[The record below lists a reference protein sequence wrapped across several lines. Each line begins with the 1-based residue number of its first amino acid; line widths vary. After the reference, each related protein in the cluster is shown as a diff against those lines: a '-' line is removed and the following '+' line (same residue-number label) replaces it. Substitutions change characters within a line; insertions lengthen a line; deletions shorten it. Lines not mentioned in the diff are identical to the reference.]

1 MRAFVLADPA
11 LASQAGRFVWLE
23 LNTDL
28 TANAA
33 VLEKHEADA
42 LPTYLVVDPR
52 DESVV
57 LRWTGSFTVAQ
68 AEAFLQEA
76 RDKMAGAAPPAT
88 PADAALAR
96 ADHLY
101 GTRDYKAAADA
112 YREALAQAPA
122 GWPRYNRAV
131 EALLFSCQ
139 QTDAYATAVAL
150 AREALPRVGS
160 TPSAIVV
167 SLGGLDSAL
176 SLPKDD
182 EGRAATIAEMEA
194 AVRKALADPAV
205 HAAADD
211 RSGAYLSLMQ
221 ARKDAG
227 DAEGAKKVAS
237 ELAAFLE
244 GEAAKARTPDER
256 AVFDSHRLTAYLEL
270 GHPEKA
276 VAMLQQSA
284 KDLPGDYNPHEPPRP
299 RLRGDEAVGRRAR
312 RVAEGGGAR
321 HGPREAARAVDAGQ
335 PHAGERR
342 QAVGGGRVRRGDR
355 LRRVAARGRAA
366 GEADRVAEE
375 AAGPAEGGA
384 VVVAAWPARGQI
396 LNCCVRARMQ
406 RIKT

>member
-57 LRWTGSFTVAQ
+57 LRWTGSFTVPQ

-76 RDKMAGAAPPAT
+76 RDKMAGAAPAAT

-101 GTRDYKAAADA
+101 GTRDYKGAADA
-112 YREALAQAPA
+112 YREALAKAPA
-122 GWPRYNRAV
+122 AWPRYNRAV
-131 EALLFSCQ
+131 EALLFSYQ
-139 QTDAYATAVAL
+139 QTDAYPAAVGL
-150 AREALPRVGS
+150 AREAVPRVGS

-167 SLGGLDSAL
+167 ALGGLDSAL

-182 EGRAATIAEMEA
+182 KDRAATIAQMET
-194 AVRKALADPAV
+194 AVRTALADPAI

-211 RSGAYLSLMQ
+211 RSGACLSLMQ
-221 ARKDAG
+221 ARRDAG
-227 DAEGAKKVAS
+227 DGEGARKVAA
-237 ELAAFLE
+237 ELAVFLE
-244 GEAAKARTPDER
+244 GEAAKAKTPDER
-256 AVFDSHRLTAYLEL
+256 AVFDSHRMTAYLEL
-270 GHPEKA
+270 GQPEKA

-284 KDLPGDYNPHEPPRP
+284 KELPGDYNPQN
-299 RLRGDEAVGRRAR
+299 RLARAYAALKQWDKALAASQKAASLATGRAKLRVLSARAGLMQDKGDKPAAAAAYDEAIAY
-312 RVAEGGGAR
+312 AESL
-321 HGPREAARAVDAGQ
+321 PEA
-335 PHAGERR
+335 ERPVKQIESLKKQR
-342 QAVGGGRVRRGDR
+342 DK
-355 LRRVAARGRAA
+355 LTAA
-366 GEADRVAEE
+366 
-375 AAGPAEGGA
+375 PSS
-384 VVVAAWPARGQI
+384 
-396 LNCCVRARMQ
+396 
-406 RIKT
+406 

>member
-57 LRWTGSFTVAQ
+57 LRWTGSFTVTQ
-68 AEAFLQEA
+68 GEAFLQEA
-76 RDKMAGAAPPAT
+76 RDKMAGAAPTDAT

-101 GTRDYKAAADA
+101 GTRDYKGAADA
-112 YREALAQAPA
+112 YREAVAQAPPR
-122 GWPRYNRAV
+122 GPRYNRAV
-131 EALLFSCQ
+131 EALLFSYQ
-139 QTDAYATAVAL
+139 QTNAYGAAVGL

-176 SLPKDD
+176 ALPKDD
-182 EGRAATIAEMEA
+182 KDRAATIGEMED

-221 ARKDAG
+221 ARRDAG
-227 DAEGAKKVAS
+227 DTFGARKVAA

-244 GEAAKARTPDER
+244 GEAAKSKTPDER
-256 AVFDSHRLTAYLEL
+256 AVFDSHRTTAYLEL
-270 GHPEKA
+270 GQPEKA

-284 KDLPGDYNPHEPPRP
+284 KDLPGDYNPQN
-299 RLRGDEAVGRRAR
+299 RLARAYAAMKQWDAALAASQKAASLATGRAKLRVLSARAALMQDKGDAPAASAAYDEAITY
-312 RVAEGGGAR
+312 AESL
-321 HGPREAARAVDAGQ
+321 PEA
-335 PHAGERR
+335 ER
-342 QAVGGGRVRRGDR
+342 
-355 LRRVAARGRAA
+355 
-366 GEADRVAEE
+366 
-375 AAGPAEGGA
+375 PAK
-384 VVVAAWPARGQI
+384 QI
-396 LNCCVRARMQ
+396 ESLKKQ
-406 RIKT
+406 RDKLKPPGS

>member
-57 LRWTGSFTVAQ
+57 LRWTGSFTVPQ

-76 RDKMAGAAPPAT
+76 RDKMAGAAPAAT

-101 GTRDYKAAADA
+101 GTRDYKGAADA
-112 YREALAQAPA
+112 YREALAEAPA
-122 GWPRYNRAV
+122 AWPRYNRAV
-131 EALLFSCQ
+131 EALLFSYQ
-139 QTDAYATAVAL
+139 QTDAYPAAVGL
-150 AREALPRVGS
+150 AREAVPRVGS

-167 SLGGLDSAL
+167 ALGGLDSAL

-182 EGRAATIAEMEA
+182 KDRAAAIAQMET
-194 AVRKALADPAV
+194 AVRRALADPAI

-221 ARKDAG
+221 ARRDAG
-227 DAEGAKKVAS
+227 DGEGAKKVAA
-237 ELAAFLE
+237 ELAMFLE
-244 GEAAKARTPDER
+244 GEAAKAKTPDER
-256 AVFDSHRLTAYLEL
+256 AVFDSHRMTAYLEL
-270 GHPEKA
+270 GQPEKA
-276 VAMLQQSA
+276 VAMLLQSA
-284 KDLPGDYNPHEPPRP
+284 KDLPGDYNPQN
-299 RLRGDEAVGRRAR
+299 RLARAYAALKQWDKALAASQKAASLATGRAKLRVLSARAGLMQDKGDKPAAAAAYDEAIAY
-312 RVAEGGGAR
+312 AESL
-321 HGPREAARAVDAGQ
+321 PEA
-335 PHAGERR
+335 ERPVKQVESLKKQR
-342 QAVGGGRVRRGDR
+342 DK
-355 LRRVAARGRAA
+355 LKAA
-366 GEADRVAEE
+366 
-375 AAGPAEGGA
+375 PSS
-384 VVVAAWPARGQI
+384 
-396 LNCCVRARMQ
+396 
-406 RIKT
+406 

>member
-57 LRWTGSFTVAQ
+57 LRWTGSFTVPQ

-76 RDKMAGAAPPAT
+76 RDKMAGATPPAT

-139 QTDAYATAVAL
+139 QTDAYATAIAL
-150 AREALPRVGS
+150 AREALPRVGG

-176 SLPKDD
+176 SLPKGDA
-182 EGRAATIAEMEA
+182 GRAATIAEMEA

-256 AVFDSHRLTAYLEL
+256 AVFDSHRLSAYLEL

-284 KDLPGDYNPHEPPRP
+284 KDLPGDYNPHN
-299 RLRGDEAVGRRAR
+299 RLARAYAAMKRWDDALAASRKAAALATGRAKLRVLSTRASLMQEKGDKPSAAAAYDEAIAY
-312 RVAEGGGAR
+312 AESL
-321 HGPREAARAVDAGQ
+321 PE
-335 PHAGERR
+335 GERPAKQIESLKKQR
-342 QAVGGGRVRRGDR
+342 DR
-355 LRRVAARGRAA
+355 LKAA
-366 GEADRVAEE
+366 
-375 AAGPAEGGA
+375 PSS
-384 VVVAAWPARGQI
+384 
-396 LNCCVRARMQ
+396 
-406 RIKT
+406 